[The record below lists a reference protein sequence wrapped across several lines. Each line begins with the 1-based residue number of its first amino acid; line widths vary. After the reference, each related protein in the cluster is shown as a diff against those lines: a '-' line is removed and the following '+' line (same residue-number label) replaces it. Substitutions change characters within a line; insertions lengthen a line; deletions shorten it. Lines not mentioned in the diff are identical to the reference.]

1 MSEFSKT
8 AEARINKLTNY
19 YKALLNGENGV
30 ELVKKYDII
39 TDNFIPSDILETFNN
54 VFTFEKDIEKIKFVS
69 NKLFNILYKAF
80 NEYPAIQPQKN
91 TFLDYIK
98 QDNKLILDVL
108 DRAKPAIQ
116 AINKTEVKQEYLD
129 EIKTHFTELIKV
141 DKHYTLKE
149 NVLFPVLENNWEFY
163 DCLKVMWSF
172 HDDIR
177 KNIKRTIEIIDA
189 KEFDL
194 ALFNKIST
202 VVYFN
207 IKTIIFRE
215 ERVLF
220 PTILETLDE
229 SLLNQM
235 LKESVD
241 IGYSYVDSKTIKIK
255 QEDSKIDKSATIT
268 FDTGKITVKE
278 AELIFNHLPVDL
290 TFVDKNDTVKYF
302 STPKHR
308 IFPRTNAIIGR
319 KVHDC
324 HPPESVDVVE
334 KIVKAFE
341 EGKKD
346 KAAFWIKMGPKMMVL
361 IQYFAVRDE
370 NNEFMG
376 TLEVSQEVSEI
387 MSLQGERRLLDWE
400 D

>member
-8 AEARINKLTNY
+8 AEVRIQKLTNY
-19 YKALLNGENGV
+19 YKGLLNKENGV

-39 TDNFIPSDILETFNN
+39 TDNFVPSDILETFNN
-54 VFTFEKDIEKIKFVS
+54 VFAYQKDIEKIKTAS

-80 NEYPAIQPQKN
+80 NEYPAIKPKKN
-91 TFLDYIK
+91 SFLDYLI
-98 QDNKLILDVL
+98 QDNKLILNVL
-108 DRAKPAIQ
+108 DKAKPAIQ
-116 AINKTEVKQEYLD
+116 AINKDKVTVEYLS
-129 EIKTHFTELIKV
+129 EIKKYFTELTKI

-149 NVLFPVLENNWEFY
+149 NILFPILENNWEFY
-163 DCLKVMWSF
+163 DCLKLMWSF

-177 KNIKRTIEIIDA
+177 KNIKRTIEIIDT

-194 ALFNKIST
+194 ALFNKVST

-229 SLLNQM
+229 KLLNTM
-235 LKESVD
+235 LSESVH
-241 IGYSYVDSKTIKIK
+241 IGFSYIDSKQIKITK
-255 QEDSKIDKSATIT
+255 EGSKIDKTATIT

-290 TFVDKNDTVKYF
+290 TFVDKNNTVKYF

-319 KVHDC
+319 KVQDC

-370 NNEFMG
+370 NNEFIG
-376 TLEVSQEVSEI
+376 TLEVSQEISEI
-387 MSLQGERRLLDWE
+387 MNLEGERRLLDWE

>member
-8 AEARINKLTNY
+8 AEQRIDKLTKY
-19 YKALLNGENGV
+19 TIGLFKGENGL

-39 TDNFIPSDILETFNN
+39 TDNFVPSDILETFNN
-54 VFTFEKDIEKIKFVS
+54 MFAYESDIEKIKMVS

-80 NEYPAIQPQKN
+80 NEYPAIEIPKN
-91 TFLDYIK
+91 SFLEYLKKDNEYI
-98 QDNKLILDVL
+98 LGVL
-108 DRAKPAIQ
+108 DKAKPAIQ
-116 AINKTEVKQEYLD
+116 AINKTGVTKEHLS
-129 EIKTHFTELIKV
+129 EIKKHFTELIKI
-141 DKHYTLKE
+141 DGHYTLKE
-149 NVLFPVLENNWEFY
+149 NVLFPALENNWEHY
-163 DCLKVMWSF
+163 DCLKLMWSF

-177 KNIKRTIEIIDA
+177 KNIKKTIDIIDA

-194 ALFNKIST
+194 MLFNKVST

-207 IKTIIFRE
+207 IKTIVFRE
-215 ERVLF
+215 EKVLF
-220 PTILETLDE
+220 PTILETISKSD
-229 SLLNQM
+229 LNQM
-235 LKESVD
+235 LKESID
-241 IGYSYVDSKTIKIK
+241 IGYSYIDSKKIKISASK
-255 QEDSKIDKSATIT
+255 SKIDKSGIIT
-268 FDTGKITVKE
+268 FDTGQVTIKE

-290 TFVDKNDTVKYF
+290 TYVDKNDTVKYF

-308 IFPRTNAIIGR
+308 IFPRTTAIIGR
-319 KVHDC
+319 KVQDC

-370 NNEFMG
+370 NNDFMG

-387 MSLQGERRLLDWE
+387 MNLKGERRLLDWE

>member
-8 AEARINKLTNY
+8 ADVRIEKLTKY
-19 YKALLNGENGV
+19 IKGLLNGENGL

-39 TDNFIPSDILETFNN
+39 TDNFVPSDVLETFNN
-54 VFTFEKDIEKIKFVS
+54 IFEYESDIEKIKMAS

-80 NEYPAIQPQKN
+80 NEYPSIKPEEN
-91 TFLDYIK
+91 TFLHYIK
-98 QDNKLILDVL
+98 HDNDLILDVL
-108 DRAKPAIQ
+108 NKAKPAIQ
-116 AINKTEVKQEYLD
+116 TINKKAVTKELLA
-129 EIKTHFTELIKV
+129 EIKIHFTELINI
-141 DKHYTLKE
+141 DKHYILKE
-149 NVLFPVLENNWEFY
+149 NVLFPVLENNWEYY
-163 DCLKVMWSF
+163 DCLKLMWSF

-177 KNIKRTIEIIDA
+177 KNIKRTIDIIDA

-220 PTILETLDE
+220 PTIIETISSDDIE
-229 SLLNQM
+229 QM

-241 IGYSYVDSKTIKIK
+241 IGYSYIDSKKIILK
-255 QEDSKIDKSATIT
+255 ETASKIDKSATIT

-290 TFVDKNDTVKYF
+290 TFVDKNNTVKYF

-319 KVHDC
+319 KVQDC
-324 HPPESVDVVE
+324 HPPESVDVVQ

-370 NNEFMG
+370 NNEFIG

-387 MSLQGERRLLDWE
+387 MNLEGERRLLNWE

>member
-1 MSEFSKT
+1 MSEFSST
-8 AEARINKLTNY
+8 AEVRIEKLTNY
-19 YKALLNGENGV
+19 MKGLLNGEKGL

-39 TDNFIPSDILETFNN
+39 TDNFIPSDILETFDNI
-54 VFTFEKDIEKIKFVS
+54 FAIEQDIEKIKVVS
-69 NKLFNILYKAF
+69 NKLFNILYKTF
-80 NEYPAIQPQKN
+80 NEYPSIEVPDK
-91 TFLDYIK
+91 TFLYYLTE
-98 QDNKLILDVL
+98 DNKQISNVL
-108 DRAKPAIQ
+108 QKAKPAIKS
-116 AINKTEVKQEYLD
+116 INKADIQQSDLN
-129 EIKTHFTELIKV
+129 EIKKYFTELIKI
-141 DKHYTLKE
+141 DGHYTLKE
-149 NVLFPVLENNWEFY
+149 NVLFPVLENNWQHY
-163 DCLKVMWSF
+163 DCLKLMWSF

-177 KNIKRTIEIIDA
+177 KNIKKTIDIIDA

-194 ALFNKIST
+194 KLFNKISSL
-202 VVYFN
+202 VYFN
-207 IKTIIFRE
+207 INTIIFRE

-220 PTILETLDE
+220 PVILETIDKE
-229 SLLNQM
+229 NIAQM
-235 LKESVD
+235 LAESVD
-241 IGYSYVDSKTIKIK
+241 IGYAYVNTKNIKIDTNK
-255 QEDSKIDKSATIT
+255 SKIDKSGIIN
-268 FDTGKITVKE
+268 FDTGSITVKE

-290 TFVDKNDTVKYF
+290 TFVDKDDTVKYF

-319 KVHDC
+319 KVQDC

-346 KAAFWIKMGPKMMVL
+346 KAAFWIKMGPQFVL

-370 NNEFMG
+370 NNDFLG

-387 MSLQGERRLLDWE
+387 RNLTGERRLLDWE

>member
-1 MSEFSKT
+1 MSEFSST
-8 AEARINKLTNY
+8 AEHRIEKLTNY
-19 YKALLNGENGV
+19 MKGLLNGEKGL

-54 VFTFEKDIEKIKFVS
+54 IFSYEKDIEKTKIAS
-69 NKLFNILYKAF
+69 NKLFNILYKTF
-80 NEYPAIQPQKN
+80 NEYPAIEVPKES
-91 TFLDYIK
+91 FLYYLAE
-98 QDNKLILDVL
+98 DNKQISNVL
-108 DRAKPAIQ
+108 QKAKPAIKS
-116 AINKTEVKQEYLD
+116 INKGEVKQTDLD
-129 EIKTHFTELIKV
+129 EIKKYFTELIKI
-141 DKHYTLKE
+141 DGHYTLKE
-149 NVLFPVLENNWEFY
+149 NVLFPVLENNWEHY
-163 DCLKVMWSF
+163 DCLKLMWSF

-177 KNIKRTIEIIDA
+177 KNIKKTIETLNN

-194 ALFNKIST
+194 KLFNKISS

-207 IKTIIFRE
+207 INTIIFRE
-215 ERVLF
+215 EKVLF
-220 PTILETLDE
+220 PVILDTINEEALK
-229 SLLNQM
+229 QM
-235 LKESVD
+235 LAESTD
-241 IGYSYVDSKTIKIK
+241 IGYAYLDTKKIKIENK
-255 QEDSKIDKSATIT
+255 KSKIDKSGIIN
-268 FDTGKITVKE
+268 FDTGSITVKE

-346 KAAFWIKMGPKMMVL
+346 KAAFWIKMGPQFVL

-370 NNEFMG
+370 NNIFLG

-387 MSLQGERRLLDWE
+387 RNLTGERRLLDWE